1 MSNKLDLE
9 LKQGEDFFRLVTIK
23 DENGYPI
30 DLSGYSFNG
39 QAKESF
45 VSATYI
51 FFTFLIRDQVTNKGE
66 VEFSIARS
74 QTSKKKIRERKPL
87 IYDVEM
93 NSGSQVSRI
102 LQGSMVL
109 DPGVT
114 K

>member
-9 LKQGEDFFRLVTIK
+9 LKQGEDFFRLITIK

-30 DLSGYSFNG
+30 DLTGYSFEG

-45 VSATYI
+45 VSASYI
-51 FFTFLIRDQVTNKGE
+51 FFTFLVRDQVANKGE
-66 VEFSIARS
+66 VEFSIARA
-74 QTSKKKIRERKPL
+74 QTSKKKLRERKQL

-93 NSGSQVSRI
+93 NSGGQVSRI